1 MAAIIKIE
9 NLKHVY
15 GVGTPF
21 ERAALENINL
31 EIEKGDFIGLIG
43 HTGSG
48 KSTLIQHLNGLL
60 KPTEGRILLDGQDI
74 WSDATRIRDVRF
86 KVGLVFQYPE
96 YQLFEETIAKDI
108 AFGPKNQGL
117 NEDEQIERVKE
128 AMALVDL
135 DYETWKDRSPFE
147 LSGGQKRR
155 VAIAG
160 IVAMRPRYLI
170 LDEPTAGL
178 DPLGRD
184 HILESIYQLYQKSDM
199 SIILV
204 SHSMDDVA
212 RFANYMIVMNKG
224 TKVTEGRTE
233 DVFAQADLLESIHL
247 GIPSV
252 MALLRALKKNGL
264 DVATNALNVDDAC
277 RILDEALAKRKEGRS
292 C

>member
-1 MAAIIKIE
+1 MS
-9 NLKHVY
+9 LV
-15 GVGTPF
+15 
-21 ERAALENINL
+21 LENVSYIYGEGGL
-31 EIEKGDFIGLIG
+31 EETKALDNVSLSVPDHSFVGLVG

-48 KSTLIQHLNGLL
+48 KSTLVQLMNGLI
-60 KPTEGRILLDGQDI
+60 KPSHGRVLVDGFDLADK
-74 WSDATRIRDVRF
+74 SKEVRERR
-86 KVGLVFQYPE
+86 KQVGLVFQYPE

-117 NEDEQIERVKE
+117 TDDEQIERVKE

-184 HILESIYQLYQKSDM
+184 HILEAIYRLYQKSDM

-233 DVFAQADLLESIHL
+233 EVFAQADLLESIHL

-252 MALLRALKKNGL
+252 MALLRALKRNGM
-264 DVATNALNVDDAC
+264 DVETNALNVDDAS
-277 RILDEALAKRKEGRS
+277 RIIEAALAKRKEGRS

>member
-1 MAAIIKIE
+1 MSLELEHVFYTYGAGGPEESHAIKDVS
-9 NLKHVY
+9 LQVPDHSF
-15 GVGTPF
+15 VG
-21 ERAALENINL
+21 LV
-31 EIEKGDFIGLIG
+31 G

-48 KSTLIQHLNGLL
+48 KSTLVQLMNGLL
-60 KPTEGRILLDGQDI
+60 KPTSGRVLVDGFDL
-74 WSDATRIRDVRF
+74 SDKSKEVRERR
-86 KVGLVFQYPE
+86 KQVGLVFQYPE

-128 AMALVDL
+128 AMALVEM
-135 DYETWKDRSPFE
+135 DYDTWKDRSPFD

-160 IVAMRPRYLI
+160 VVAMRPRYLI

-184 HILESIYQLYQKSDM
+184 RILEAIYRLYQNSDM

-212 RFANYMIVMNKG
+212 RFADYMVVMNHG
-224 TKVTEGRTE
+224 EKVIEGNTG
-233 DVFAQADLLESIHL
+233 DVFEQADLLESIHL
-247 GIPSV
+247 GVPSV

-264 DVATNALNVDDAC
+264 DVATNALNVDEAC
-277 RILDEALAKRKEGRS
+277 NIIEAALEKKGGAFHAK
-292 C
+292 

>member
-1 MAAIIKIE
+1 MS
-9 NLKHVY
+9 LV
-15 GVGTPF
+15 
-21 ERAALENINL
+21 LENVSYIYGEGGVEETKALDNVSL
-31 EIEKGDFIGLIG
+31 SVPDHSFVGLVG

-48 KSTLIQHLNGLL
+48 KSTLVQLMNGLI
-60 KPTEGRILLDGQDI
+60 KPSHGRVLVDGFDLADK
-74 WSDATRIRDVRF
+74 SKEVRERR
-86 KVGLVFQYPE
+86 KQVGLVFQYPE

-117 NEDEQIERVKE
+117 TDDEQIERVKE

-184 HILESIYQLYQKSDM
+184 HILEAIYRLYQKSDM

-233 DVFAQADLLESIHL
+233 EVFAQADLLESIHL

-252 MALLRALKKNGL
+252 MALLRALKRNGM
-264 DVATNALNVDDAC
+264 DVETNALNVDDAC
-277 RILDEALAKRKEGRS
+277 CIIEAALAKRKEGRS

>member
-1 MAAIIKIE
+1 MS
-9 NLKHVY
+9 LV
-15 GVGTPF
+15 
-21 ERAALENINL
+21 LENVSYIYGEGGL
-31 EIEKGDFIGLIG
+31 EESKALDNVSLSVPDHSFVGLVG

-48 KSTLIQHLNGLL
+48 KSTLVQLMNGLL
-60 KPTEGRILLDGQDI
+60 KPSTGRVLVDGFDLADK
-74 WSDATRIRDVRF
+74 SKEVRERR
-86 KVGLVFQYPE
+86 KQVGLVFQYPE

-277 RILDEALAKRKEGRS
+277 RILDEALAKRKEGHS

>member
-1 MAAIIKIE
+1 MS
-9 NLKHVY
+9 LV
-15 GVGTPF
+15 
-21 ERAALENINL
+21 LENVSYIYGEGGL
-31 EIEKGDFIGLIG
+31 EETKALDNVSLSVPDHSFVGLVG

-48 KSTLIQHLNGLL
+48 KSTLVQLMNGLI
-60 KPTEGRILLDGQDI
+60 KPSHGRVLVDGFDLADK
-74 WSDATRIRDVRF
+74 SKEVRERR
-86 KVGLVFQYPE
+86 KQVGLVFQYPE

-117 NEDEQIERVKE
+117 TDDEQIERVKK

-184 HILESIYQLYQKSDM
+184 HILEAIYRLYQKSDM

-233 DVFAQADLLESIHL
+233 EVFAQADLLESIHL

-252 MALLRALKKNGL
+252 MALLRALKRNGM
-264 DVATNALNVDDAC
+264 DVETNALNVDDAC
-277 RILDEALAKRKEGRS
+277 RIIEAALAKRKEGRS

>member
-1 MAAIIKIE
+1 MS
-9 NLKHVY
+9 LV
-15 GVGTPF
+15 
-21 ERAALENINL
+21 LENVSYIYGEGGL
-31 EIEKGDFIGLIG
+31 EESKALDNVSLSVPDHSFVGLVG

-48 KSTLIQHLNGLL
+48 KSTLVQLMNGLL
-60 KPTEGRILLDGQDI
+60 KPSTGRVLVDGFDLADK
-74 WSDATRIRDVRF
+74 SKEVRERR
-86 KVGLVFQYPE
+86 KQVGLVFQYPE

-264 DVATNALNVDDAC
+264 NVATNALNVDDAC

>member
-1 MAAIIKIE
+1 MS
-9 NLKHVY
+9 LV
-15 GVGTPF
+15 
-21 ERAALENINL
+21 LENVSYIYGEGGL
-31 EIEKGDFIGLIG
+31 EETRALDNVSLSVPDHSFVGLVG

-48 KSTLIQHLNGLL
+48 KSTLVQLMNGLI
-60 KPTEGRILLDGQDI
+60 KPSHGRVLVDGFDLADK
-74 WSDATRIRDVRF
+74 SKEVRERR
-86 KVGLVFQYPE
+86 KQVGLVFQYPE

-117 NEDEQIERVKE
+117 TDDEQIERVKE

-184 HILESIYQLYQKSDM
+184 HILEAIYRLYQKSDM
-199 SIILV
+199 NIILV

-224 TKVTEGRTE
+224 TKVTEGSTE
-233 DVFAQADLLESIHL
+233 EVFAQADLLESIHL

-252 MALLRALKKNGL
+252 MALLRALKRNGM
-264 DVATNALNVDDAC
+264 DVETNALNVDDAC
-277 RILDEALAKRKEGRS
+277 RIIEAALAKRKEGRS

>member
-1 MAAIIKIE
+1 MS
-9 NLKHVY
+9 LV
-15 GVGTPF
+15 
-21 ERAALENINL
+21 LENVSYIYGEGGL
-31 EIEKGDFIGLIG
+31 EETKALDNVSLSVPDHSFVGLVG

-48 KSTLIQHLNGLL
+48 KSTLVQLMNGLI
-60 KPTEGRILLDGQDI
+60 KPSHGRVLVDGFDLADK
-74 WSDATRIRDVRF
+74 SKEVRERR
-86 KVGLVFQYPE
+86 KQVGLVFQYPE

-117 NEDEQIERVKE
+117 TDDEQIERVKE

-184 HILESIYQLYQKSDM
+184 HILEAIYRLYQKSDM

-233 DVFAQADLLESIHL
+233 EVFAQADLLESIHL

-252 MALLRALKKNGL
+252 MALLRALKRNGM
-264 DVATNALNVDDAC
+264 DVETNALNVDDAC
-277 RILDEALAKRKEGRS
+277 RIIEAALAKRKEGCS

>member
-1 MAAIIKIE
+1 MS
-9 NLKHVY
+9 LV
-15 GVGTPF
+15 
-21 ERAALENINL
+21 LENVSYIYGEGGL
-31 EIEKGDFIGLIG
+31 EETKALDNVSLSVPDHSFVGLVG

-48 KSTLIQHLNGLL
+48 KSTLVQLMNGLI
-60 KPTEGRILLDGQDI
+60 KPSHGRVLVDGFDLADK
-74 WSDATRIRDVRF
+74 SKEVRERR
-86 KVGLVFQYPE
+86 KQVGLVFQYPE

-117 NEDEQIERVKE
+117 TDDEQIERVKE

-135 DYETWKDRSPFE
+135 DYEIWKDRSPFE

-184 HILESIYQLYQKSDM
+184 HILEAIYRLYQKSDM

-233 DVFAQADLLESIHL
+233 EVFAQADLLESIHL

-252 MALLRALKKNGL
+252 MALLRALKRNGM
-264 DVATNALNVDDAC
+264 DVETNALNVDDAC
-277 RILDEALAKRKEGRS
+277 RIIEAALAKRKEGRS

>member
-1 MAAIIKIE
+1 MS
-9 NLKHVY
+9 LV
-15 GVGTPF
+15 
-21 ERAALENINL
+21 LENVSYIYGEGGL
-31 EIEKGDFIGLIG
+31 EETRALDNVSLSVPDHSFVGLVG

-48 KSTLIQHLNGLL
+48 KSTLVQLMNGLI
-60 KPTEGRILLDGQDI
+60 KPSHGRVLVDGFDLADK
-74 WSDATRIRDVRF
+74 SKEVRERR
-86 KVGLVFQYPE
+86 KQVGLVFQYPE

-117 NEDEQIERVKE
+117 TDDEQIERVKE

-135 DYETWKDRSPFE
+135 DYEIWKDRSPFE

-184 HILESIYQLYQKSDM
+184 HILEAIYRLYQKSDM

-224 TKVTEGRTE
+224 TKVTEGSTE
-233 DVFAQADLLESIHL
+233 EVFAQADLLESIHL

-252 MALLRALKKNGL
+252 MALLRALKRNGM
-264 DVATNALNVDDAC
+264 DVETNALNVDDAC
-277 RILDEALAKRKEGRS
+277 RIIEAALAKRKEGRS

>member
-1 MAAIIKIE
+1 MS
-9 NLKHVY
+9 LV
-15 GVGTPF
+15 
-21 ERAALENINL
+21 LENVSYIYGEGGL
-31 EIEKGDFIGLIG
+31 EETKALDNVSLSVPDHSFVGLVG

-48 KSTLIQHLNGLL
+48 KSTLVQLMNGLI
-60 KPTEGRILLDGQDI
+60 KPSHGRVLVDGFDLADK
-74 WSDATRIRDVRF
+74 SKEVRERR
-86 KVGLVFQYPE
+86 KQVGLVFQYPE

-117 NEDEQIERVKE
+117 TDDEQIECVKE

-184 HILESIYQLYQKSDM
+184 HILEAIYRLYQKSDM

-224 TKVTEGRTE
+224 TKVTEGGTE
-233 DVFAQADLLESIHL
+233 EVFAQADLLESIHL

-252 MALLRALKKNGL
+252 MALLRALKRNGME
-264 DVATNALNVDDAC
+264 VETNALNVDDAC
-277 RILDEALAKRKEGRS
+277 RIIEAALAKRKEGRS

>member
-1 MAAIIKIE
+1 MS
-9 NLKHVY
+9 LV
-15 GVGTPF
+15 
-21 ERAALENINL
+21 LENVSYIYGEGGL
-31 EIEKGDFIGLIG
+31 EETKALDNVSLSVPDHSFVGLVG

-48 KSTLIQHLNGLL
+48 KSTLVQLMNGLI
-60 KPTEGRILLDGQDI
+60 KPSHGRVLVDGFDLADK
-74 WSDATRIRDVRF
+74 SKEVRERR
-86 KVGLVFQYPE
+86 KQVGLVFQYPE

-117 NEDEQIERVKE
+117 TDDEQIERVKE

-170 LDEPTAGL
+170 LDEQTAGL

-184 HILESIYQLYQKSDM
+184 HILEAIYRLYQKSDM

-224 TKVTEGRTE
+224 TKVTEGSTE
-233 DVFAQADLLESIHL
+233 EVFAQADLLESIHL

-252 MALLRALKKNGL
+252 MALLRALKRNGM
-264 DVATNALNVDDAC
+264 DVETNALNVDDAC
-277 RILDEALAKRKEGRS
+277 RIIEAALAKRKEGRS

>member
-1 MAAIIKIE
+1 MPLE
-9 NLKHVY
+9 
-15 GVGTPF
+15 
-21 ERAALENINL
+21 LENVFYTYGAGGPEETHAL
-31 EIEKGDFIGLIG
+31 KDVSLRIEENSFVGLVG

-48 KSTLIQHLNGLL
+48 KSTLVQLMNGLI
-60 KPTEGRILLDGQDI
+60 KPTRGRVLVDGYDLADK
-74 WSDATRIRDVRF
+74 SKKVRERR
-86 KVGLVFQYPE
+86 KQVGLVFQYPE

-117 NEDEQIERVKE
+117 SEEEQTESVKE
-128 AMALVDL
+128 AMRLVDL
-135 DYETWKDRSPFE
+135 DYDTWKDRSPFE

-160 IVAMRPRYLI
+160 VIAMRPHYLI

-184 HILESIYQLYQKSDM
+184 RILEAIYKLYQNSDM

-212 RFANYMIVMNKG
+212 RFADHMIVMNHG
-224 TKVTEGRTE
+224 EKVVEGPTE
-233 DVFAQADLLESIHL
+233 DVFARGDLLESIHL
-247 GIPSV
+247 GVPSV
-252 MALLRALKKNGL
+252 MALLRALNKKGF
-264 DVATNALNVDDAC
+264 DVSTNALNVDEAC
-277 RILDEALAKRKEGRS
+277 AIIEQALIERGEVPQ

>member
-1 MAAIIKIE
+1 MS
-9 NLKHVY
+9 LV
-15 GVGTPF
+15 
-21 ERAALENINL
+21 LENVSYIYGEGGL
-31 EIEKGDFIGLIG
+31 EESKALDNVSLSVPDHSFVGLVG

-48 KSTLIQHLNGLL
+48 KSTLVQLMNGLL
-60 KPTEGRILLDGQDI
+60 KPSTGRVLVDGFDLADK
-74 WSDATRIRDVRF
+74 SKEVRERR
-86 KVGLVFQYPE
+86 KQVGLVFQYPE

-277 RILDEALAKRKEGRS
+277 RILDEVLAKRKEGRS

>member
-1 MAAIIKIE
+1 MSLELQNVSYIYNAGGLEETRALTDVSFTIPD
-9 NLKHVY
+9 HSF
-15 GVGTPF
+15 VG
-21 ERAALENINL
+21 LV
-31 EIEKGDFIGLIG
+31 G

-48 KSTLIQHLNGLL
+48 KSTLVQLMNGLL
-60 KPTEGRILLDGQDI
+60 KPTSGRVLVDGFDL
-74 WSDATRIRDVRF
+74 SDKSKEVRERR
-86 KVGLVFQYPE
+86 KQVGLVFQYPE

-108 AFGPKNQGL
+108 AFGPMNQGL
-117 NEDEQIERVKE
+117 DEAEQEVRVRE

-147 LSGGQKRR
+147 ISGGQKRR

-184 HILESIYQLYQKSDM
+184 RILEAIYSLYEQSDM

-212 RFANYMIVMNKG
+212 RYANYMVVMNHG
-224 TKVTEGRTE
+224 TKVTEGPTK
-233 DVFAQADLLESIHL
+233 DVFAQADMLEEIHL

-252 MALLRALKKNGL
+252 MALLRALKKQGL
-264 DVATNALNVDDAC
+264 DVPTNALNVEEAC
-277 RILDEALAKRKEGRS
+277 RIIDVALEARKGARS

>member
-1 MAAIIKIE
+1 MS
-9 NLKHVY
+9 LV
-15 GVGTPF
+15 
-21 ERAALENINL
+21 LENVSYIYGEGGL
-31 EIEKGDFIGLIG
+31 EETKALDNVSLSVPDHSFVGLVG

-48 KSTLIQHLNGLL
+48 KSTLVQLMNGLI
-60 KPTEGRILLDGQDI
+60 KPSHGRVLVDGFDLADK
-74 WSDATRIRDVRF
+74 SKEVRERR
-86 KVGLVFQYPE
+86 KQVGLVFQYPE

-117 NEDEQIERVKE
+117 TDDEQIERVKE

-135 DYETWKDRSPFE
+135 DYEIWKDRSPFE

-184 HILESIYQLYQKSDM
+184 HILEAIYRLYQKSDM

-233 DVFAQADLLESIHL
+233 EVFAQADLLESIHL

-252 MALLRALKKNGL
+252 MALLRALKRNGME
-264 DVATNALNVDDAC
+264 VETNALNVDDAC
-277 RILDEALAKRKEGRS
+277 RIIEAALAKRKEGRS

>member
-1 MAAIIKIE
+1 MS
-9 NLKHVY
+9 LV
-15 GVGTPF
+15 
-21 ERAALENINL
+21 LENVSYIYGEGGL
-31 EIEKGDFIGLIG
+31 EESKALDQVSLSVPDHSFVGLVG

-48 KSTLIQHLNGLL
+48 KSTLVQLMNGLL
-60 KPTEGRILLDGQDI
+60 KPSTGRVLVDGFDLADK
-74 WSDATRIRDVRF
+74 SKEVRERC
-86 KVGLVFQYPE
+86 KQVGLVFQYPE

>member
-1 MAAIIKIE
+1 MS
-9 NLKHVY
+9 LV
-15 GVGTPF
+15 
-21 ERAALENINL
+21 LENVSYIYGEGGL
-31 EIEKGDFIGLIG
+31 EETKALDNVSLSVPDHSFVGLVG

-48 KSTLIQHLNGLL
+48 KSTLVQLMNGLI
-60 KPTEGRILLDGQDI
+60 KPSHGRVLVDGFDLADK
-74 WSDATRIRDVRF
+74 SKEVRERR
-86 KVGLVFQYPE
+86 KQVGLVFQYPE

-117 NEDEQIERVKE
+117 TDDEQIERVKE

-184 HILESIYQLYQKSDM
+184 HILEAIYRLYQKSDM

-224 TKVTEGRTE
+224 TKVTEGSTE
-233 DVFAQADLLESIHL
+233 EVFAQADLLESIHL

-252 MALLRALKKNGL
+252 MALLRALKRNGME
-264 DVATNALNVDDAC
+264 VETNALNVDDAC
-277 RILDEALAKRKEGRS
+277 RIIEAALAKRKEGRS

>member
-1 MAAIIKIE
+1 MS
-9 NLKHVY
+9 LV
-15 GVGTPF
+15 
-21 ERAALENINL
+21 LENVSYIYGEGGL
-31 EIEKGDFIGLIG
+31 EETRALDNVSLSVPNHSFVGLVG

-48 KSTLIQHLNGLL
+48 KSTLVQLMNGLI
-60 KPTEGRILLDGQDI
+60 KPSHGRVLVDGFDLADK
-74 WSDATRIRDVRF
+74 SKEVRERR
-86 KVGLVFQYPE
+86 KQVGLVFQYPE

-117 NEDEQIERVKE
+117 TDDEQIERVKE

-184 HILESIYQLYQKSDM
+184 HILEAIYRLYQKSDM

-224 TKVTEGRTE
+224 TKVTEGSTE
-233 DVFAQADLLESIHL
+233 EVFAQADLLESIHL

-252 MALLRALKKNGL
+252 MALLRALKRNGM
-264 DVATNALNVDDAC
+264 DVETNALNVDDAC
-277 RILDEALAKRKEGRS
+277 RIIEAALAKRKEGRS

>member
-1 MAAIIKIE
+1 MS
-9 NLKHVY
+9 LV
-15 GVGTPF
+15 
-21 ERAALENINL
+21 LENVTYIYGEGGL
-31 EIEKGDFIGLIG
+31 EESKALDNVSLSVPDHSFVGLVG

-48 KSTLIQHLNGLL
+48 KSTLVQLMNGLL
-60 KPTEGRILLDGQDI
+60 KPSTGRVLVDGFDLADK
-74 WSDATRIRDVRF
+74 SKEVRERR
-86 KVGLVFQYPE
+86 KQVGLVFQYPE

>member
-1 MAAIIKIE
+1 MS
-9 NLKHVY
+9 LV
-15 GVGTPF
+15 
-21 ERAALENINL
+21 LENVSYIYGEGGL
-31 EIEKGDFIGLIG
+31 EESKALDNVSLSVPDHSFVGLVG

-48 KSTLIQHLNGLL
+48 KSTLVQLMNGLL
-60 KPTEGRILLDGQDI
+60 KPSTGRVLVDGFDLADK
-74 WSDATRIRDVRF
+74 SKEVRERR
-86 KVGLVFQYPE
+86 KQVGLVFQYPE

-233 DVFAQADLLESIHL
+233 DVFSQADLLESIHL

>member
-1 MAAIIKIE
+1 MS
-9 NLKHVY
+9 LV
-15 GVGTPF
+15 
-21 ERAALENINL
+21 LENVTYIYGEGGL
-31 EIEKGDFIGLIG
+31 EETKALHDVSLTVPDHSFVGLVG

-48 KSTLIQHLNGLL
+48 KSTLVQLMNGLL
-60 KPTEGRILLDGQDI
+60 RPSQGRVLVDGYDLADK
-74 WSDATRIRDVRF
+74 SKEVRERR
-86 KVGLVFQYPE
+86 KQVGLVFQYPE

-117 NEDEQIERVKE
+117 SEDEQIERVKE
-128 AMALVDL
+128 AMELVDY
-135 DYETWKDRSPFE
+135 DTWKDRSPFE

-184 HILESIYQLYQKSDM
+184 RILEAIHRLYEKSDM

-224 TKVTEGRTE
+224 TKVTEGATE
-233 DVFAQADLLESIHL
+233 EVFAQADLLESIHL

-252 MALLRALKKNGL
+252 MALLRALKRAGL
-264 DVATNALNVDDAC
+264 DVPTNALNVDEAC
-277 RILDEALAKRKEGRS
+277 RILDAALAKRKEGVV

>member
-1 MAAIIKIE
+1 MS
-9 NLKHVY
+9 LV
-15 GVGTPF
+15 
-21 ERAALENINL
+21 LENVSYIYGEGGL
-31 EIEKGDFIGLIG
+31 EESKALDNVSLSVPDHSFVGLVG

-48 KSTLIQHLNGLL
+48 KSTLVQLMNGLL
-60 KPTEGRILLDGQDI
+60 KPSTGRVLVDGFDLADK
-74 WSDATRIRDVRF
+74 SKEVRERR
-86 KVGLVFQYPE
+86 KQVGLVFQYPE

-184 HILESIYQLYQKSDM
+184 HILESIYQLYQNSDM

-212 RFANYMIVMNKG
+212 RFANYMIVMNQG

>member
-1 MAAIIKIE
+1 MS
-9 NLKHVY
+9 LV
-15 GVGTPF
+15 
-21 ERAALENINL
+21 LENVSYIYGEGGL
-31 EIEKGDFIGLIG
+31 EETKALDSVSLSVPDHSFVGLVG

-48 KSTLIQHLNGLL
+48 KSTLVQLMNGLI
-60 KPTEGRILLDGQDI
+60 KPSHGRVLVDGFDLADK
-74 WSDATRIRDVRF
+74 SNEVRERR
-86 KVGLVFQYPE
+86 KQVGLVFQYPE

-117 NEDEQIERVKE
+117 TDDEQIERVKE

-184 HILESIYQLYQKSDM
+184 HILEAIYRLYQKSDM

-233 DVFAQADLLESIHL
+233 EVFAQADLLESIHL

-252 MALLRALKKNGL
+252 MALLRALKRNGM
-264 DVATNALNVDDAC
+264 DVETNALNVDDAC
-277 RILDEALAKRKEGRS
+277 RIIEAALAKRKEGRS

>member
-1 MAAIIKIE
+1 MS
-9 NLKHVY
+9 LV
-15 GVGTPF
+15 
-21 ERAALENINL
+21 LENVSYIYGEGGL
-31 EIEKGDFIGLIG
+31 EETKALDNVSLSVPDHSFVGLVG

-48 KSTLIQHLNGLL
+48 KSTLVQLMNGLI
-60 KPTEGRILLDGQDI
+60 KPSHGRVLVDGFDLADK
-74 WSDATRIRDVRF
+74 SKEVRERR
-86 KVGLVFQYPE
+86 KQVGLVFQYPE

-117 NEDEQIERVKE
+117 TDDEQIECVKE

-184 HILESIYQLYQKSDM
+184 HILEAIYRLYQKSDM

-224 TKVTEGRTE
+224 TKVTEGSTE
-233 DVFAQADLLESIHL
+233 EVFAQADLLESIHL

-252 MALLRALKKNGL
+252 MALLRALKRNGME
-264 DVATNALNVDDAC
+264 VETNALNVDDAC
-277 RILDEALAKRKEGRS
+277 RIIEAALAKRKEGRS

>member
-1 MAAIIKIE
+1 MS
-9 NLKHVY
+9 LV
-15 GVGTPF
+15 
-21 ERAALENINL
+21 LENVSYIYGEGGL
-31 EIEKGDFIGLIG
+31 EETKALDNVSLSVPDHSFVGLVG

-48 KSTLIQHLNGLL
+48 KSTLVQLMNGLI
-60 KPTEGRILLDGQDI
+60 KPSHGRVLVDGFDLADK
-74 WSDATRIRDVRF
+74 SKEVRERR
-86 KVGLVFQYPE
+86 KQVGLVFQYPE

-117 NEDEQIERVKE
+117 TDDEQIERVKE

-184 HILESIYQLYQKSDM
+184 HILEAIYRLYQKSDM

-224 TKVTEGRTE
+224 TKVTEGSTE
-233 DVFAQADLLESIHL
+233 EVFAQADLLESIHL

-252 MALLRALKKNGL
+252 MALLRALKRNGM
-264 DVATNALNVDDAC
+264 DVETNALNVDDAC
-277 RILDEALAKRKEGRS
+277 RIIEAALGKRKEGRS

>member
-1 MAAIIKIE
+1 MSLELEHVFYTYGAGGPEESHA
-9 NLKHVY
+9 LKDVSLIVPEHSF
-15 GVGTPF
+15 VG
-21 ERAALENINL
+21 LV
-31 EIEKGDFIGLIG
+31 G

-48 KSTLIQHLNGLL
+48 KSTMVQVMNGLL
-60 KPTEGRILLDGQDI
+60 KPTSGRVLVDGFDL
-74 WSDATRIRDVRF
+74 SDKSKEVRERR
-86 KVGLVFQYPE
+86 KQVGLVFQYPE

-117 NEDEQIERVKE
+117 NEAEQIERVKE
-128 AMALVDL
+128 AMALVEM
-135 DYETWKDRSPFE
+135 DYETWKDRSPFD

-160 IVAMRPRYLI
+160 VVAMKPRYLI

-184 HILESIYQLYQKSDM
+184 RILEAIYRLYQNSDM

-212 RFANYMIVMNKG
+212 RFADYMVVMNHG
-224 TKVTEGRTE
+224 EKVIEGKTA

-247 GIPSV
+247 GVPSV

-264 DVATNALNVDDAC
+264 DVDTHALNANEAC
-277 RILDEALAKRKEGRS
+277 KLIEAALEKKGGQINA
-292 C
+292 

>member
-1 MAAIIKIE
+1 MSLVLE
-9 NLKHVY
+9 HVSYIY
-15 GVGTPF
+15 GQGGLEKT
-21 ERAALENINL
+21 AALRDVSL
-31 EIEKGDFIGLIG
+31 TVPDHSFVGLVG

-48 KSTLIQHLNGLL
+48 KSTLVQLMNGLL
-60 KPTEGRILLDGQDI
+60 KPSDGRVLVDDYNLADK
-74 WSDATRIRDVRF
+74 SKEVRERR
-86 KVGLVFQYPE
+86 KQVGLVFQYPE

-117 NEDEQIERVKE
+117 NDDEQIERVKE

-135 DYETWKDRSPFE
+135 DYDTWKDRSPFD

-184 HILESIYQLYQKSDM
+184 RILEAIHSLYMQSDM
-199 SIILV
+199 SIVLV

-212 RFANYMIVMNKG
+212 RYANYMIVMNQG
-224 TKVTEGRTE
+224 TKVTEGATE
-233 DVFAQADLLESIHL
+233 AVFSQADLLESIHL
-247 GIPSV
+247 GIPSS
-252 MALLRALKKNGL
+252 MALLRALKKAGM
-264 DVATNALNVDDAC
+264 DIDTMALTVDDAC
-277 RILDEALAKRKEGRS
+277 RIIDDALSQRKETGS

>member
-1 MAAIIKIE
+1 MS
-9 NLKHVY
+9 LV
-15 GVGTPF
+15 
-21 ERAALENINL
+21 LENVSYIYGEGGL
-31 EIEKGDFIGLIG
+31 EESKALDQVSLSVPDHSFVGLVG

-48 KSTLIQHLNGLL
+48 KSTLVQLMNGLL
-60 KPTEGRILLDGQDI
+60 KPSTGRVLVDGFDLADK
-74 WSDATRIRDVRF
+74 SKEVRERR
-86 KVGLVFQYPE
+86 KQVGLVFQYPE

-264 DVATNALNVDDAC
+264 DVASNALNVDDAC
-277 RILDEALAKRKEGRS
+277 RILAEALAKRKEGRS

>member
-1 MAAIIKIE
+1 MS
-9 NLKHVY
+9 LV
-15 GVGTPF
+15 
-21 ERAALENINL
+21 LENVSYIYGEGGL
-31 EIEKGDFIGLIG
+31 EETKALDNVYLSEPDHSFVGLVG

-48 KSTLIQHLNGLL
+48 KSTLVQLMNGLI
-60 KPTEGRILLDGQDI
+60 KPSHGRVLVDGFDLADK
-74 WSDATRIRDVRF
+74 SKEVRERR
-86 KVGLVFQYPE
+86 KQVGLVFQYPE

-117 NEDEQIERVKE
+117 TDDEQIERVKE

-184 HILESIYQLYQKSDM
+184 HILEAIYRLYQKSDM

-224 TKVTEGRTE
+224 TKVTEGSTE
-233 DVFAQADLLESIHL
+233 EVFAQADLLESIHL

-252 MALLRALKKNGL
+252 MALLRALKRNGM
-264 DVATNALNVDDAC
+264 DVETNALNVDDTC
-277 RILDEALAKRKEGRS
+277 RIIEAALAKRKEGRS

>member
-1 MAAIIKIE
+1 MSLELEHVFYTYGAGGPEESHA
-9 NLKHVY
+9 LKDVSLIVPEHSF
-15 GVGTPF
+15 VG
-21 ERAALENINL
+21 LV
-31 EIEKGDFIGLIG
+31 G

-48 KSTLIQHLNGLL
+48 KSTMVQVMNGLL
-60 KPTEGRILLDGQDI
+60 KPTSGRVLVDGFDL
-74 WSDATRIRDVRF
+74 SDKSKEVRERR
-86 KVGLVFQYPE
+86 KQVGLVFQYPE

-117 NEDEQIERVKE
+117 NEAEQTERVKE
-128 AMALVDL
+128 AMALVEM
-135 DYETWKDRSPFE
+135 DYETWKDRSPFD

-160 IVAMRPRYLI
+160 VVAMKPRYLI

-184 HILESIYQLYQKSDM
+184 RILEAIYRLYQNSDM

-212 RFANYMIVMNKG
+212 RFADYMVVMNHG
-224 TKVTEGRTE
+224 EKVIEGKTA
-233 DVFAQADLLESIHL
+233 DVFDQADLLESIHL
-247 GIPSV
+247 GVPSV

-264 DVATNALNVDDAC
+264 DVDTHALNVDEAC
-277 RILDEALAKRKEGRS
+277 KLIEAALEKKGGQINA
-292 C
+292 

>member
-1 MAAIIKIE
+1 MS
-9 NLKHVY
+9 LV
-15 GVGTPF
+15 
-21 ERAALENINL
+21 LENVTYIYGEGGL
-31 EIEKGDFIGLIG
+31 EETKALHDVSLTVPDHRFVGLVG

-48 KSTLIQHLNGLL
+48 KSTLVQLMNGLL
-60 KPTEGRILLDGQDI
+60 RPSQGRVLVDGYDLADK
-74 WSDATRIRDVRF
+74 SKEVRERR
-86 KVGLVFQYPE
+86 KQVGLVFQYPE

-117 NEDEQIERVKE
+117 SEDEQIERVKE

-135 DYETWKDRSPFE
+135 DYDTWKDRSPFE

-184 HILESIYQLYQKSDM
+184 RILEAIHRLYEKSDM

-224 TKVTEGRTE
+224 TKVTEGATE
-233 DVFAQADLLESIHL
+233 EVFAQADLLESIHL

-252 MALLRALKKNGL
+252 MALLRALKRAGL
-264 DVATNALNVDDAC
+264 DVPTNALNVDEAC
-277 RILDEALAKRKEGRS
+277 RILDAALAKRKEGGV

>member
-1 MAAIIKIE
+1 MS
-9 NLKHVY
+9 LV
-15 GVGTPF
+15 
-21 ERAALENINL
+21 LENVSYIYGEGGL
-31 EIEKGDFIGLIG
+31 EESKALDNVSLSVPDHSFVGLVG

-48 KSTLIQHLNGLL
+48 KSTLVQLMNGLL
-60 KPTEGRILLDGQDI
+60 KPSTGRVLVDGFDLADK
-74 WSDATRIRDVRF
+74 SKEVRERR
-86 KVGLVFQYPE
+86 KQVGLVFQYPE

-117 NEDEQIERVKE
+117 NEDEQLERVKE